1 VRILLDECVHRGV
14 RDAFPGH
21 AVTVVSDTD
30 WRSSKDGPLL
40 AFAERNFDVF
50 VTIDR
55 RLVEE
60 NRIDYLALGVI
71 LARIPNNKL
80 SSWQPL
86 FAALNQAAE
95 KVRHGQVIRI
105 PSVARRS

>member
-1 VRILLDECVHRGV
+1 M
-14 RDAFPGH
+14 
-21 AVTVVSDTD
+21 
-30 WRSSKDGPLL
+30 
-40 AFAERNFDVF
+40 F

-60 NRIDYLALGVI
+60 NRIDRLAMGVI

-86 FAALNQAAE
+86 FGVLNDT
-95 KVRHGQVIRI
+95 VRDVKPGQVIRI
-105 PSVARRS
+105 GN